1 MSNIHSIAEITRP
14 VSQSTQHVRPTEARP
29 AAPWDANT
37 KGLIMSKK
45 SGWDESALPPI
56 GYIYEH
62 WLTVKAAAEI
72 MRVNESNV
80 RYLCIEE
87 RIRAVKVGSERRGEW
102 RIDPDSARRYIRNKP
117 SGNPDDDP

>member
-1 MSNIHSIAEITRP
+1 MPNAYSMANIALP
-14 VSQSTQHVRPTEARP
+14 VSQSTPNVRPFLSGN
-29 AAPWDANT
+29 AAHT
-37 KGLIMSKK
+37 KGLTMPKK

-80 RYLCIEE
+80 RYLCIEK

-102 RIDPDSARRYIRNKP
+102 RVDPDSARRYIRK
-117 SGNPDDDP
+117 D